1 MLIISKKSMDAVG
14 CVKTKIACG
23 TFVEEKISFLD
34 NVFVESIFCFPSNSV
49 IDFSAVNHVGEN
61 LFFLLNGKKDKALCL
76 LLR

>member
-1 MLIISKKSMDAVG
+1 MQLAALK
-14 CVKTKIACG
+14 KIACG

-61 LFFLLNGKKDKALCL
+61 LFFLLNGKKDTVLCL